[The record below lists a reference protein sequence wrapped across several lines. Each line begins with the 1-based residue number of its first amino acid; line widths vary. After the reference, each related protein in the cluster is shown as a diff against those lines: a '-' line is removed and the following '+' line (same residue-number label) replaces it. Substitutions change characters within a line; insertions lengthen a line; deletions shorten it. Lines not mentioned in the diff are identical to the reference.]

1 MQRIYLDH
9 NATTP
14 LHSEVRE
21 AMMPYMMEH
30 FGNGSSIHAY
40 GREARNAID
49 TAREQVADLIGAKSP
64 SEIVFT
70 SCGTEADNYAI
81 KGIAEFQKNRN
92 GKNHIITSSVEHHAV
107 LHTCQHLEKHGFEVT
122 YLPVDRYGRIRIE
135 NLSEAIRDTTIL
147 VSIMHANNENGT
159 IQPIEDVCEIAGSRG
174 IPVHTDAV
182 QSVGKLPVDVQEIGV
197 NLLTLSAHK
206 FYGPKGIG
214 ALYTR
219 RGTRLENLIH
229 GGTHERNRRAGSEN
243 VPAIVGMG
251 AAAALAKKHR
261 ESYSQHLNRLTG
273 KLRTGL
279 HEHLANTYENS
290 HPEYCLP
297 GTLNISFEF
306 VEGESLILR
315 LDMEGICVSTGSAC
329 TSGSMEP
336 SHVLAA
342 LGISPQ
348 LAQGTVRFSLGKD
361 NTQDEIEEV
370 VEKVPA
376 IVEQMRAISPV
387 YKKKMKRDVN
397 SPKFQ

>member
-49 TAREQVADLIGAKSP
+49 TAREHVADLIGAKSP

-70 SCGTEADNYAI
+70 SCGTEADNYAV
-81 KGIAEFQKNRN
+81 KGVAEFQKHRY

-107 LHTCQHLEKHGFEVT
+107 LHTCQHLEKHGFEVS
-122 YLPVDRYGRIRIE
+122 YLPVDRYGRIQIE

-159 IQPIEDVCEIAGSRG
+159 IQPIEDVCEIAGSHG

-182 QSVGKLPVDVQEIGV
+182 QSVGKLPLNVQELGV

-261 ESYSQHLNRLTG
+261 ESYSQHLNRLTN

-279 HEHLANTYENS
+279 HERLTNIYENS

-361 NTQDEIEEV
+361 NTQGEIEEV

-387 YKKKMKRDVN
+387 YKKKMKRHAISRKV
-397 SPKFQ
+397 Q